1 MKTRRLFLGLAAM
14 LAASASFTSCSN
26 EDELGAQSPDGLTP
40 ITLTSNIAT
49 RTVNTELQETEIAQ
63 GVQVGVFVSPTK
75 VGELIADN
83 APITSDG
90 NGGFAGTIGNYP
102 AEEGATVSIY
112 AYAPYNSAWT
122 GKLSEAQTFTV
133 KTDQTTDNAYLA
145 SDLLYGTPKNNAVAA
160 SENAVQVQFKHKLTK
175 INLAFN
181 TADTEIDLK
190 GATVS
195 LVGVLTQTT
204 INLSDGTLGT
214 GSQPADINVAEFAE
228 DATQFAASAVI
239 VPQTKAAGTDFVK
252 VELANGKTYDANI
265 STSFTF
271 ETGKQYT
278 YTATFNGNQ
287 IELKLISTIE
297 GWQDGAENPSGS
309 TEEKIVYGV
318 GDYITSDGTF
328 IKNSELS
335 DENKGKVVAVIFS
348 TQVSTTDAED
358 GYDAYAM
365 GLTVAGSKGW
375 GFTDLVIKP
384 SVTTFAAALADL
396 DGLSK
401 TSTILKSTAYENVAE
416 EDKDGTVFEYCARAS
431 NKSPIGEAGSD
442 WFVPSIGQM
451 IQMLNNLGGA
461 GITSNTEV
469 HESNT
474 SSPIYYTES
483 NDVITKINAYA
494 TAAGKTDFIKASS
507 IYVTVT
513 ESEANFWCLQTNPTV
528 SNDQT
533 AYAWGFGRNPG
544 KSNNNRN
551 LIPFVA
557 VKLPAETSSSAD

>member
-26 EDELGAQSPDGLTP
+26 EDELGAQSPDGRTP

-49 RTVNTELQETEIAQ
+49 RTVSTELQETEIAQ
-63 GVQVGVFVSPTK
+63 GVQVGVFVAPTEA
-75 VGELIADN
+75 GELIADN
-83 APITSDG
+83 AQITSDG
-90 NGGFAGTIGNYP
+90 SGSFTGTIGNYP
-102 AEEGATVSIY
+102 AGEGATVSIY
-112 AYAPYNSAWT
+112 AYAPCNSAWA
-122 GKLSEAQTFTV
+122 GKLNEEQTFTV

-145 SDLLYGTPKNNAVAA
+145 SDLLYGTPKNNQVAA
-160 SENAVQVQFKHKLTK
+160 SENAVTVQFEHKLTK

-190 GATVS
+190 GAAVS
-195 LVGVLTQTT
+195 LVDVLTQTT
-204 INLSDGTLGT
+204 INLSTGALGT
-214 GSQPADINVAEFAE
+214 STQTADIAVAKFAS
-228 DATQFAASAVI
+228 DATQFAASAII
-239 VPQTKAAGTDFVK
+239 VPQTVAANANFVRVQLADGT
-252 VELANGKTYDANI
+252 TYDANI

-297 GWQDGAENPSGS
+297 GWEDGALNPSGD

-328 IKNSELS
+328 IKNSELN
-335 DENKGKVVAVIFS
+335 DDNKADVVAVIVS
-348 TQVSTTDAED
+348 TQVSTADETD
-358 GYDAYAM
+358 GYNAYAM

-375 GFTDLVIKP
+375 GFTDLVGT
-384 SVTTFAAALADL
+384 SVTTFADALADL
-396 DGLSK
+396 DGRSK
-401 TSTILKSTAYENVAE
+401 TAAVLESDAYKDVEEGTKGNTI
-416 EDKDGTVFEYCARAS
+416 FEYVSREG
-431 NKSPIGEAGSD
+431 NKSPIGTAGSD

-451 IQMLNNLGGA
+451 IQMLNNLGEA
-461 GITSNTEV
+461 GITSSTEV
-469 HESNT
+469 HGDNT

>member
-26 EDELGAQSPDGLTP
+26 EDELGAQSPDGRTP

-49 RTVNTELQETEIAQ
+49 RTVSTELQETEIAQ
-63 GVQVGVFVSPTK
+63 GVQVGVFVAPTEA
-75 VGELIADN
+75 GELIADN
-83 APITSDG
+83 AQITSDG
-90 NGGFAGTIGNYP
+90 SGSFTGTIGNYP
-102 AEEGATVSIY
+102 TGEGATVSIY
-112 AYAPYNSAWT
+112 AYAPYNSAWA
-122 GKLSEAQTFTV
+122 GKLNEEQTFTV

-145 SDLLYGTPKNNAVAA
+145 SDLLYGTPQNNAVAA

-190 GATVS
+190 GAAVS
-195 LVGVLTQTT
+195 LVGVMTQTT

-214 GSQPADINVAEFAE
+214 STQAGDITVAKFAA

-239 VPQTKAAGTDFVK
+239 VPQTTAAGTDFVK
-252 VELANGKTYDANI
+252 VELADGTTYTGNI
-265 STSFTF
+265 SSAFTF

-297 GWQDGAENPSGS
+297 GWEDGALNPSGD

-328 IKNSELS
+328 IKNSELN
-335 DENKGKVVAVIFS
+335 DDNKADVVAVIVS
-348 TQVSTTDAED
+348 TQVSTADETD
-358 GYDAYAM
+358 GYNAYAM

-375 GFTDLVIKP
+375 GFTDLVGT
-384 SVTTFAAALADL
+384 SVTTFADALADL
-396 DGLSK
+396 DGRSK
-401 TSTILKSTAYENVAE
+401 TAAVLESDAYKDVEEGTKGNTI
-416 EDKDGTVFEYCARAS
+416 FEYVSREG
-431 NKSPIGEAGSD
+431 NKSPIGTAGSD

-451 IQMLNNLGGA
+451 IQMLNNLGEA
-461 GITSNTEV
+461 GITSSTEV
-469 HESNT
+469 HGDNT

-483 NDVITKINAYA
+483 NNVIDKINAYA
-494 TAAGKTDFIKASS
+494 TAVGKTEFIKDSS
-507 IYVTVT
+507 IYATVT
-513 ESEANFWCLQTNPTV
+513 ESNANFWCLQTNPTV

>member
-75 VGELIADN
+75 AGELIADN

-102 AEEGATVSIY
+102 AEEGATVGIY

-133 KTDQTTDNAYLA
+133 KTDQTTDDAYLA

-181 TADTEIDLK
+181 TADTGIDLK

-195 LVGVLTQTT
+195 LVGVMTQTT

-228 DATQFAASAVI
+228 DATQFAASAII
-239 VPQTKAAGTDFVK
+239 VPQTTTAGANFVQ
-252 VELANGKTYDANI
+252 VELADGTTYTGNI
-265 STSFTF
+265 SSAFTF

-297 GWQDGAENPSGS
+297 GWEDGALNPSGD

-328 IKNSELS
+328 IKNSELN
-335 DENKGKVVAVIFS
+335 DDNKADVVAVIVS
-348 TQVSTTDAED
+348 TQVSTADETD
-358 GYDAYAM
+358 GYNAYAM

-375 GFTDLVIKP
+375 GFTDLVGT
-384 SVTTFAAALADL
+384 SVTTFADALADL
-396 DGLSK
+396 DGRSK
-401 TSTILKSTAYENVAE
+401 TAAVLESDAYKDVEEGTKGNTI
-416 EDKDGTVFEYCARAS
+416 FEYVSREG
-431 NKSPIGEAGSD
+431 NKSPIGRAGSD

-451 IQMLNNLGGA
+451 IQMLNNLGEA
-461 GITSNTEV
+461 GITSSTEV
-469 HESNT
+469 HGDNT

-483 NDVITKINAYA
+483 NNVIDKINAYA
-494 TAAGKTDFIKASS
+494 TAVGKTEFIKASS
-507 IYVTVT
+507 IYATVT
-513 ESEANFWCLQTNPTV
+513 ESNANFWCLQTNPTV